1 MRKIICRI
9 IEGLFPNKVA
19 ELKAERKA
27 QREAMQDLLNVSR
40 KMREEHGFSVES
52 INDRLRPALLEY
64 KRGRYDSARDYAH
77 SQIFTC
83 IAI

>member
-1 MRKIICRI
+1 MRKIIARI
-9 IEGLFPNKVA
+9 IEKLFQNEVA
-19 ELKAERKA
+19 KIKAERKA

-40 KMREEHGFSVES
+40 KMREVHGFSVES

-64 KRGRYDSARDYAH
+64 KRGRYDKAMDYAH